1 MLRQK
6 AGFNPSGFVGLTVL
20 SVIAG
25 WVGIGMSTASRA
37 GEDFAVWVFVHGWL
51 QRGESLYAD
60 VWDHKDFGFFFF
72 NSLFFELGS
81 TSGLVAGGLFWTG
94 LFGCGVFVS
103 ASRKLNVKAA
113 LAVALITSMIYVLSP
128 TYLGAYTENHAIT
141 IAVLAVALL
150 PRMPA
155 IAGVLLAISTSVKV
169 SGLVIT
175 LFVFVIL
182 LVGSHWETHERRA
195 AHRLIRRLVLSY
207 TLGLLAIGILAV
219 ALGALSG
226 WLEVISFNIE
236 YSSIRRADRPSLFSP
251 RALLSYLTGDTETR
265 FFLSVLLST
274 TFLLFV
280 VRNRTG
286 TTVAPEQVSQMETS
300 LEKHEQ
306 LVGIGLTL
314 GAIAGVL
321 AQSPARPHHF
331 GYLVGAILYLAS
343 SSLARI
349 LATGIAVTVRL
360 KIFVGFMVTLLSI
373 TVASFS
379 IREDGPS
386 WPTNNLAKWKSLE
399 DGKLQFRFEESPDV
413 QKSLV
418 FLNYGGLAIDFETLP
433 PLARIGCR
441 FFYNLPHLMPRYKD
455 EMLSCLRND
464 VDFVFVGL
472 QKPLDS
478 SILVIARGILESRY
492 VQCDSPQVTT
502 EVWIKPP
509 NKCPTITVTG

>member
-1 MLRQK
+1 
-6 AGFNPSGFVGLTVL
+6 
-20 SVIAG
+20 
-25 WVGIGMSTASRA
+25 MSTASRA

-51 QRGESLYAD
+51 QHGESLYAD

-103 ASRKLNVKAA
+103 ASRKLNTTAA
-113 LAVALITSMIYVLSP
+113 LAVALMASIIYVLSP
-128 TYLGAYTENHAIT
+128 TYLGAYTENQAIA

-150 PRMPA
+150 PGMPA
-155 IAGVLLAISTSVKV
+155 IAGVLLAVSTSVKV

-175 LFVFVIL
+175 LFVIVIL
-182 LVGSHWETHERRA
+182 LVGSLWEPHERRET
-195 AHRLIRRLVLSY
+195 HRLIRRLILSY
-207 TLGLLAIGILAV
+207 TFGLLAIGFLAV

-251 RALLSYLTGDTETR
+251 RALLGYLTGDTETR
-265 FFLSVLLST
+265 VFLSVLLST
-274 TFLLFV
+274 TLLLLV

-286 TTVAPEQVSQMETS
+286 TTIASKQISQLRTS

-343 SSLARI
+343 SSFARI
-349 LATGIAVTVRL
+349 LATGVAVTLRL

-373 TVASFS
+373 TASGFS

-386 WPTNNLAKWKSLE
+386 WPINNVAKWKSLE
-399 DGKLQFRFEESPDV
+399 DGELQFLFEESPDV

-418 FLNYGGLAIDFETLP
+418 FMNYGGLAIDFGTLP
-433 PLARIGCR
+433 PSARIACR

-478 SILVIARGILESRY
+478 SFLVIAREILESRY

-502 EVWIKPP
+502 EVWIKPQ
-509 NKCPTITVTG
+509 NKCPTIIVTG